1 MLNDLMLKY
10 GSDKAPHGFCPF
22 YEKWFGPVRQDVESV
37 LEIGVADGASI
48 RGFLDYFPNA
58 QVYGLD
64 APYDA
69 VGRYG
74 NSEHWPL
81 DSGRFLAFIGD
92 QANRDDLGRLVEHGP
107 WDIVIDDGGH
117 TMEQQQVSLGVLFPH
132 TRMFYVVEDLHTSF
146 MDEITIYDPN
156 GPKRSYPTGAWEEG
170 KATTWQ
176 ILDAMSHPTNGL
188 FAVTTPELLMAREE
202 MQDILHAQ
210 PQVHI
215 YDRDGDRKHMTAVL
229 VKEGAE

>member
-1 MLNDLMLKY
+1 MLHDLMAKH

-22 YEKWFGPVRQDVESV
+22 YEKWFGPVRQDVKSV
-37 LEIGVADGASI
+37 LEIGIADGASI

-58 QVYGLD
+58 KVYGLD
-64 APYDA
+64 VPYYA

-92 QANRDDLGRLVEHGP
+92 QANRDDLARLVEHGP
-107 WDIVIDDGGH
+107 WDIVIDDGGR

-146 MDEITIYDPN
+146 MDEITLYDPN
-156 GPKRSYPTGAWEEG
+156 GPKRSYPTNPDNLMTTYEHLWLIRDFNRHEVHAPEAPARSALTAEEWYAVYG
-170 KATTWQ
+170 
-176 ILDAMSHPTNGL
+176 GL
-188 FAVTTPELLMAREE
+188 VPEGL
-202 MQDILHAQ
+202 
-210 PQVHI
+210 HI
-215 YDRDGDRKHMTAVL
+215 YDRDGDHKHMTAVL
-229 VKEGAE
+229 EVK